1 MVWYLGII
9 GKNHNKKCLLCIFT
23 GEVLNGNPI
32 WPSLQGIP
40 RSYPG
45 ITLYPTLFNM
55 VVDSVIYHWV
65 KVVSEKEAGME
76 VLGLLIWNFLEY
88 FYTDD
93 GLVASTQP
101 ERMQRAFGVL
111 AGLFD
116 RVGLR
121 MNMWKMVS
129 MDC

>member
-1 MVWYLGII
+1 
-9 GKNHNKKCLLCIFT
+9 
-23 GEVLNGNPI
+23 
-32 WPSLQGIP
+32 
-40 RSYPG
+40 
-45 ITLYPTLFNM
+45 M

-65 KVVSEKEAGME
+65 KVVSAKEAGME
-76 VLGLLIWNFLEY
+76 VLGLLIWKFLEY

-93 GLVASTQP
+93 GLVASTQL

-111 AGLFD
+111 AGLFN